1 MSAEINLI
9 TEKLNV
15 FEKSWADI
23 KDKFGLVEDRA
34 EFLLLDGE
42 MNKKG
47 FWNVK
52 EDREK
57 MDRWN
62 LLNERISA
70 AESIDKKLENIK
82 TLLDLLS
89 QEDDRELYE
98 EAVNLTVDVEKSIA
112 GLRLKFLWKNDEDAK
127 NAIFTLH
134 AGAGGTE
141 ACDWVSILWRMYSK
155 WADKKGFSVN
165 VVDFLAG
172 EEAGIK
178 KLTAII
184 SGPFAYGYLKGEN
197 GVHRLVRI
205 SPFDSN
211 KRRHTS
217 FAAVTVIPEA
227 PKDADIEINEDDLE
241 IDTYRS
247 GGAGGQNVNKLE
259 TAIRIKHVP
268 TGTVVQCQNERTQF
282 KNRELAMKLLLSRL
296 YQLRLEEKRKE
307 DEARRGVQKKIEWGS
322 QIRSYVFCPYT
333 LVKDHRTGFETGN
346 VEAVIDGEI
355 DGFIEAGLEWLS
367 TAKNE
372 NTG

>member
-1 MSAEINLI
+1 MGAEINLLQDKY
-9 TEKLNV
+9 TV
-15 FEKSWADI
+15 FEKSWNEM
-23 KDKFGLVEDRA
+23 KSKFGLSEDKKEFRA
-34 EFLLLDGE
+34 LDDE
-42 MNKKG
+42 MKKKG

-62 LLNERISA
+62 FLNEIISA
-70 AESIDKKLENIK
+70 AESIEEKLENLK
-82 TLLDLLS
+82 TSIELLS
-89 QEDDRELYE
+89 HQEDKELYQ
-98 EAVNLTVDVEKSIA
+98 EALELSSSAEKNIA
-112 GLRLKFLWKNDEDAK
+112 GLRMKFLWGSEEDGK

-134 AGAGGTE
+134 SGAGGTE

-155 WADKKGFSVN
+155 WAGKKGFGVN
-165 VVDFLAG
+165 VVDFLPG
-172 EEAGIK
+172 EEAGMK

-184 SGPFAYGYLKGEN
+184 SGPYAYGYLKGEN

-268 TGTVVQCQNERTQF
+268 TGIVVQCQNERTQF

-296 YQLRLEEKRKE
+296 YQQRLEEKKKE
-307 DEARRGVQKKIEWGS
+307 EEARRGVQKKIEWGS

-333 LVKDHRTGFETGN
+333 MVKDHRTGFETGN

-355 DGFIEAGLEWLS
+355 DGFIESELEWLS
-367 TAKNE
+367 TRYE
-372 NTG
+372 DTD